1 MGLTSALNTAVF
13 GISFNQRQIDVTAS
27 NIANADTAGYSKKTV
42 SANAYFDGE
51 GNVAGIVTN
60 EISRIINE
68 EIQSDYFNSL
78 ADTNYG
84 KQIAAFT
91 DRLDDIF
98 GTIGDQTGLSALAG
112 ELTAAL
118 SSLVNQPGNY
128 AAQQEVVAAADAMAR
143 ELNSSYQQ
151 IADLRQ
157 EADEALARQTETVN
171 SLLSSIESIDA
182 AIRDATQAG
191 VSSSEMEDERDRL
204 VEQLSGYL
212 DLNVSKTT
220 TNTLFIQTKNGQPLF
235 SDGEAAT
242 LAFQPT
248 NRLGADQQGNAIV
261 ATTAGGAQFDIV
273 PAGASGRDRTTGT
286 GLMVATMELRD
297 DVLIEAQ
304 KQLDTIAAELSL
316 AFSNV
321 TQASTAATVGP
332 DTGFDLPVSGLQ
344 SGNTINL
351 EYTDSAGQS
360 QTITLKAVSD
370 PTLLPLADTATTN
383 PNDTVVGID
392 ISSGTPATYITNI
405 IAALGTAAPDLQ
417 VSNDGS
423 DNLRILGDSTT
434 VPNAT
439 TVESLSANI
448 TPSATTDQGLGLS
461 IFVDQ
466 RNGTEVFTDAPEN
479 GGQRVGFANGI
490 SVNPAL
496 LADSSLLVDYQTTPA
511 ANSENDP
518 ARAQYLLNALTNETA
533 YFDPEAG
540 MGSSSSPFQGTV
552 LDYIN
557 QTVAYQ
563 GNQAADAKTY
573 SDSKEALTLNLAVRY
588 EESYSVN
595 LDAEMAFL
603 VQLENAYAANARV
616 MQTINDLMQELLN
629 VVR

>member
-42 SANAYFDGE
+42 SADAYFDGE

-112 ELTAAL
+112 ELTSAL

-360 QTITLKAVSD
+360 QTITLMAVSD

>member
-112 ELTAAL
+112 ELTSAL

-360 QTITLKAVSD
+360 QTITLMAVSD

-540 MGSSSSPFQGTV
+540 MGSSSSPFQGTI

-563 GNQAADAKTY
+563 GNQAADAKTF

>member
-1 MGLTSALNTAVF
+1 
-13 GISFNQRQIDVTAS
+13 
-27 NIANADTAGYSKKTV
+27 
-42 SANAYFDGE
+42 
-51 GNVAGIVTN
+51 
-60 EISRIINE
+60 
-68 EIQSDYFNSL
+68 
-78 ADTNYG
+78 
-84 KQIAAFT
+84 
-91 DRLDDIF
+91 
-98 GTIGDQTGLSALAG
+98 
-112 ELTAAL
+112 
-118 SSLVNQPGNY
+118 
-128 AAQQEVVAAADAMAR
+128 
-143 ELNSSYQQ
+143 
-151 IADLRQ
+151 
-157 EADEALARQTETVN
+157 
-171 SLLSSIESIDA
+171 
-182 AIRDATQAG
+182 
-191 VSSSEMEDERDRL
+191 MEDERDRL

-360 QTITLKAVSD
+360 QTITLMAVSD
-370 PTLLPLADTATTN
+370 PTLLPLANTATTN

-423 DNLRILGDSTT
+423 DNLRILGDSAQPCRMQQRSRAFQRTSRRQQL
-434 VPNAT
+434 PIRAWACR
-439 TVESLSANI
+439 SLSISVTGPKCLLTLPRMA
-448 TPSATTDQGLGLS
+448 AT
-461 IFVDQ
+461 
-466 RNGTEVFTDAPEN
+466 A
-479 GGQRVGFANGI
+479 VGFANGI
-490 SVNPAL
+490 SVNPAS
-496 LADSSLLVDYQTTPA
+496 ACRQFPA
-511 ANSENDP
+511 CRLPDNTGCK
-518 ARAQYLLNALTNETA
+518 L
-533 YFDPEAG
+533 
-540 MGSSSSPFQGTV
+540 
-552 LDYIN
+552 
-557 QTVAYQ
+557 
-563 GNQAADAKTY
+563 
-573 SDSKEALTLNLAVRY
+573 
-588 EESYSVN
+588 
-595 LDAEMAFL
+595 
-603 VQLENAYAANARV
+603 
-616 MQTINDLMQELLN
+616 
-629 VVR
+629 